1 MRTLITLLSF
11 LLLLMAPLNMDAGNT
26 GNIPKKRTVTIKKYP
41 RKNKDHGK
49 DGIRIPS
56 AVITCTVD
64 KENGIQPL
72 DTSDIESFEVWDSS
86 DTAPMVV
93 FEDEAHFIDYI
104 LDIHPEGIIKMF
116 TPEYVYIGF
125 LESTLTP

>member
-11 LLLLMAPLNMDAGNT
+11 LLLLMTPLNMDAGNT
-26 GNIPKKRTVTIKKYP
+26 PKKRTLTVKKYS
-41 RKNKDHGK
+41 RDRYDNYKH
-49 DGIRIPS
+49 GIRVPS
-56 AVITCTVD
+56 AIIVCTVD

-93 FEDEAHFIDYI
+93 FEDETHFIDYI
-104 LDIHPEGIIKMF
+104 LNIHPEGIIKLF
-116 TPEYVYIGF
+116 TPKYVYIGF
-125 LESTLTP
+125 LEATLTP

>member
-1 MRTLITLLSF
+1 MTLLSF
-11 LLLLMAPLNMDAGNT
+11 LLLLIAPLNMDAGNA
-26 GNIPKKRTVTIKKYP
+26 GNIPKKRTVTLKKYP
-41 RKNKDHGK
+41 RIPTDRGPF
-49 DGIRIPS
+49 GPRIPS
-56 AVITCTVD
+56 AVIVCTVD

-93 FEDEAHFIDYI
+93 FEDEIHFIDYI
-104 LDIHPEGIIKMF
+104 LDIYPEGIIKMF